1 MEKEL
6 HVHIIAVTYR
16 SYTTTKV
23 GESLEQAIEVEEE
36 EVKDEDEFP
45 QKFQEEIENLL
56 KDDTGYFPA
65 PTRFRYSHREN
76 PIRGNAGDILKP
88 RNYPETYCRF
98 GV

>member
-1 MEKEL
+1 MCHETEATRNLTFFIPKVLEKEL
-6 HVHIIAVTYR
+6 HVCIIAVTYR

-56 KDDTGYFPA
+56 KDDTSYFPA
-65 PTRFRYSHREN
+65 PHSFS
-76 PIRGNAGDILKP
+76 I
-88 RNYPETYCRF
+88 
-98 GV
+98 

>member
-1 MEKEL
+1 MCHETKASRILTFFISQVMEKEL

-45 QKFQEEIENLL
+45 HKFQEEIENLL
-56 KDDTGYFPA
+56 KNDTGYFPA
-65 PTRFRYSHREN
+65 PHSFS
-76 PIRGNAGDILKP
+76 I
-88 RNYPETYCRF
+88 
-98 GV
+98 